1 MVFDIKLL
9 RVFMGHI
16 LMDEMSTFWLHG
28 HTDVLGRLLHKS
40 FRILPHILALWWGM
54 ERKSVSR
61 KIYDGVVNFCVPN
74 FQNSIELFQ

>member
-1 MVFDIKLL
+1 MVFGIRLL

-16 LMDEMSTFWLHG
+16 LIDGTPTWWLDG
-28 HTDVLGRLLHKS
+28 HTNVLGRLLHKS

-61 KIYDGVVNFCVPN
+61 KIYDGVVNFCVN